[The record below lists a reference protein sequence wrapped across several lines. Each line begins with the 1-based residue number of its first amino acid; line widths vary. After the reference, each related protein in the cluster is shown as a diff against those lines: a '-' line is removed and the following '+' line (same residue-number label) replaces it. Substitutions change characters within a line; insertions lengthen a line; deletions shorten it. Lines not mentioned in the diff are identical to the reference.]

1 MNGNIFNMF
10 GGFQNFLGQFNNFS
24 QNVQQ
29 QGIDPKQT
37 AYNKAQQMLDS
48 GAISQDQYN
57 QILSMAGMIRGMIPG
72 FIK

>member
-1 MNGNIFNMF
+1 MGNIFDMF

-57 QILSMAGMIRGMIPG
+57 QILSMAGMIRG

>member
-37 AYNKAQQMLDS
+37 AYSKAQQMLDS

>member
-1 MNGNIFNMF
+1 MGNIFNMF